1 MKLLHESTRFAREL
15 WHWLGGRLKYIWLAV
30 ALLLAAALIAFAPPP
45 DEQRIRVV
53 GWLMELCGLLT
64 VAWDIAR
71 TREHFRLPGVVEAAA
86 AWWVRR
92 PRFTVQTTSVSAD
105 LRGSFAVASAGGLS
119 AEIGVSVP
127 TIEQRLAALE
137 GEFVGIKSRVG
148 GVEDE
153 LRREVQARMA
163 QIAHESATR
172 NREVERIEAA
182 MSEAHTGG
190 LYLSGV
196 GLAWLAVGL
205 TLSTVPGEIL
215 CLLR

>member
-1 MKLLHESTRFAREL
+1 MWPLSDRPAGFLPRSEFP
-15 WHWLGGRLKYIWLAV
+15 
-30 ALLLAAALIAFAPPP
+30 APTL
-45 DEQRIRVV
+45 EQRI
-53 GWLMELCGLLT
+53 
-64 VAWDIAR
+64 
-71 TREHFRLPGVVEAAA
+71 
-86 AWWVRR
+86 
-92 PRFTVQTTSVSAD
+92 
-105 LRGSFAVASAGGLS
+105 
-119 AEIGVSVP
+119 
-127 TIEQRLAALE
+127 AALE

-205 TLSTVPGEIL
+205 TLSTGPGEIL